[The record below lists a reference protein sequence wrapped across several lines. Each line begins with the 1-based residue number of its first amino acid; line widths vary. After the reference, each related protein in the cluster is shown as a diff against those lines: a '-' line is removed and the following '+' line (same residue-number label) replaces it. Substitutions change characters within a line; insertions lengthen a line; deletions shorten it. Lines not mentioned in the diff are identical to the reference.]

1 MPQVTV
7 YKCPPTLA
15 LLAVAALRV
24 GLRMT
29 RSWETPGPD
38 SRRRRATFF
47 YPLQALP
54 HSAVTAFWHRR
65 TRTIFHSAIT
75 TSRKRQDGPCVN
87 TATLMKYPTRSSVSW
102 HNGHLSDLTLKMYAC
117 SYPVVSTSFDAQVL
131 LCTHFYATSPV
142 TYLPQ
147 RHNSV
152 LDSHLR

>member
-1 MPQVTV
+1 VG
-7 YKCPPTLA
+7 CCC
-15 LLAVAALRV
+15 AALRV
-24 GLRMT
+24 GLI
-29 RSWETPGPD
+29 SIQ
-38 SRRRRATFF
+38 SRFAFGGDDQIVGNSRAGFPKTSR
-47 YPLQALP
+47 YILLP
-54 HSAVTAFWHRR
+54 PSSAPRAATAFWHRR

-131 LCTHFYATSPV
+131 LCTHFYAASPV
-142 TYLPQ
+142 MCLPQ